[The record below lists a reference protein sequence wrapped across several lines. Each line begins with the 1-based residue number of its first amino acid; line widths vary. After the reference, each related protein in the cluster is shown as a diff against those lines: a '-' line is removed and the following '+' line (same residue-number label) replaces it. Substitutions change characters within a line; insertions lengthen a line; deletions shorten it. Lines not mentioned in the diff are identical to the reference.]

1 MGGAFVFLGSK
12 GICNSLAILY
22 SGITN
27 PAIVLLRENYV
38 NREDSAVTATF
49 GKQSPGGRG
58 DCFVRKSVLLAMTVT
73 LVAAGSRAM
82 QFGVSPFQKSYA
94 SLTGFFYSGGKFRD
108 SDQTTGITT

>member
-82 QFGVSPFQKSYA
+82 MLIPKPHSSLNRCGTDRKKNTKSHF
-94 SLTGFFYSGGKFRD
+94 L
-108 SDQTTGITT
+108 

>member
-58 DCFVRKSVLLAMTVT
+58 DCFVGKSVLLAMTVT
-73 LVAAGSRAM
+73 LVAAGSRA
-82 QFGVSPFQKSYA
+82 VAIWCKSFPKI
-94 SLTGFFYSGGKFRD
+94 LCFVNRILLQRG
-108 SDQTTGITT
+108 